1 MSHVPEDGG
10 RSGIGE
16 DDDPSGTS
24 DREGG
29 GRAAWMR
36 ALREVAPYL
45 DLGWR
50 VAGTAAFP
58 PLIGVAL
65 DTWLQTT
72 PWALL
77 GGCGIGIVGSI
88 VQLRRLQEEF
98 GS

>member
-1 MSHVPEDGG
+1 MSHVSEEKGG
-10 RSGIGE
+10 EGGEKDDERSRE
-16 DDDPSGTS
+16 S

-29 GRAAWMR
+29 GHAAWMR
-36 ALREVAPYL
+36 ALRDVAPYL

-50 VAGTAAFP
+50 LAGTAAFP

-65 DTWLQTT
+65 DAWLHTT
-72 PWALL
+72 PWGLL
-77 GGCGIGIVGSI
+77 GGCGFGIAGSI